1 MLIGGLFV
9 LALSGARIP
18 FLGKMVSGL
27 EGSVASASARAKAFV
42 DTMPAYRLGATG
54 TIQLQDGK
62 AAVLGDGTQA
72 VTTLKTEVK
81 EAFINDKEQRFMVVQ
96 NITANNASAVPIV
109 LRSVDS
115 DWLISFPANID
126 QTITRVPATALV
138 DTLLQPVI
146 RPVPAGVILG
156 GVQQE
161 QAYRK
166 QAYSQDGK
174 APIPVATYTA
184 SVNPDVLKDYFPKAA
199 SIQNPVAVISLAWKT
214 GSTVAGQPMDIQLGG
229 TFVYQE
235 HTYQFSLRWSYDG
248 WGSEKPVLSELG
260 TLAGIDPTTITKSIG
275 TEDVVARMGISFK
288 ALPHGVRVSDAGT
301 SVFTPIVPSGE
312 VITAVQSERLEG
324 AAVPEQPASA
334 DAKSRDAQRKRDL
347 ADIQKAFEQYKSDT
361 GAYPSVSAETQLG
374 SSATLFNALVPK
386 YLTKMPVDPL
396 NSTYYYTYNITSTGY
411 VLRSI
416 LEDHSDTM
424 GVTGQTYHYYQVTNK

>member
-1 MLIGGLFV
+1 
-9 LALSGARIP
+9 
-18 FLGKMVSGL
+18 
-27 EGSVASASARAKAFV
+27 
-42 DTMPAYRLGATG
+42 
-54 TIQLQDGK
+54 
-62 AAVLGDGTQA
+62 
-72 VTTLKTEVK
+72 
-81 EAFINDKEQRFMVVQ
+81 
-96 NITANNASAVPIV
+96 
-109 LRSVDS
+109 
-115 DWLISFPANID
+115 
-126 QTITRVPATALV
+126 
-138 DTLLQPVI
+138 
-146 RPVPAGVILG
+146 
-156 GVQQE
+156 
-161 QAYRK
+161 
-166 QAYSQDGK
+166 
-174 APIPVATYTA
+174 
-184 SVNPDVLKDYFPKAA
+184 
-199 SIQNPVAVISLAWKT
+199 
-214 GSTVAGQPMDIQLGG
+214 
-229 TFVYQE
+229 
-235 HTYQFSLRWSYDG
+235 
-248 WGSEKPVLSELG
+248 
-260 TLAGIDPTTITKSIG
+260 
-275 TEDVVARMGISFK
+275 
-288 ALPHGVRVSDAGT
+288 VSDAGT